1 MNRKLA
7 AALACLVVYCGGDWL
22 WLGVVARDFYATR
35 LGLLLRPE
43 PSWVPALLF
52 YPLYVC
58 GLLVFCVAPA
68 LAAGSSRKALLMG
81 ALFGLIAYAT
91 YDLSNLATLQG
102 WPVTV
107 TVADIAWGMIIS
119 AMAALAGYAAAA
131 RLAHRSGDP

>member
-1 MNRKLA
+1 MRRQVASASASLI
-7 AALACLVVYCGGDWL
+7 VYCGGDWL

-35 LGLLLRPE
+35 LGALLRPE
-43 PSWVPALLF
+43 PSWGPALLF

-68 LAAGSSRKALLMG
+68 RAAGSWRKGLGMG
-81 ALFGLIAYAT
+81 ALFGLVAYAT

-102 WPVTV
+102 WPVAV
-107 TVADIAWGMIIS
+107 TVVDIAWGAFIS

-131 RLAHRSGDP
+131 AAPR

>member
-1 MNRKLA
+1 MRRKVA
-7 AALACLVVYCGGDWL
+7 AAVACLLVYCGGDWL

-35 LGLLLRPE
+35 LETLLRAE
-43 PSWVPALLF
+43 PSWVPAALF

-68 LAAGSSRKALLMG
+68 AAAGSARKAVGLG
-81 ALFGLIAYAT
+81 ALFGLVAYAT

-107 TVADIAWGMIIS
+107 TVADIAWGMFIS
-119 AMAALAGYAAAA
+119 ALAALSGYSAAAA
-131 RLAHRSGDP
+131 VR

>member
-1 MNRKLA
+1 MRHKVA

-35 LGLLLRPE
+35 LGPLLRPE
-43 PSWVPALLF
+43 PSWLPAVLF

-58 GLLVFCVAPA
+58 GLMVFCVAPA
-68 LAAGSSRKALLMG
+68 VAAGSARRAVAMG
-81 ALFGLIAYAT
+81 AFFGLIAYAT

-107 TVADIAWGMIIS
+107 TVADIGWGMFIS
-119 AMAALAGYAAAA
+119 ALAALAGYKAAAAA
-131 RLAHRSGDP
+131 R